1 MKKPGERLAD
11 YKVLLQEIDETTSKL
26 NALKMEKAEQ
36 QDELMDV
43 LGELG
48 LEELRGD
55 GITIKLVD
63 KLYARID
70 ASADWDSIQTA
81 LIDQDFGYLVQKR
94 VSAGKLED
102 AINAG
107 LRLPDGLDLDSVK
120 TVSHY
125 RK

>member
-48 LEELRGD
+48 LNELKGE
-55 GITIKLVD
+55 GITIKKTE
-63 KLYARID
+63 KLFARID
-70 ASADWDSIQTA
+70 GDWEDIQKS
-81 LIDQDFGYLVQKR
+81 LIEQGYGYLVQKR